1 LRNDMMEFDPKPPAV
16 QSISRAGNI
25 LQCLGNGVS
34 TITEIAR
41 HCNLSKSTVH
51 RLLKALEESLI
62 VSQNPTNHR
71 YYLGPLITQLASKPQ
86 NTHEYLITS
95 SIDEMRR
102 LSDISEETIT
112 ISIMT
117 GIQYVHLH
125 EIQSR
130 HDLRVTEEG
139 RKTRPLFVGATT
151 KVLLSQFDD
160 NELKIAIKNINI
172 TPATTKTVTNKN
184 VLMAQ
189 LKEIRKRGYAVSYGE
204 TIVGALCT
212 SAPIR
217 NYGLPAAL
225 SIVGPESRLKPRVN
239 GLVKELQASADLISK
254 KIAGIFGTKEVRLSQ
269 SAGGLL

>member
-1 LRNDMMEFDPKPPAV
+1 
-16 QSISRAGNI
+16 
-25 LQCLGNGVS
+25 
-34 TITEIAR
+34 
-41 HCNLSKSTVH
+41 
-51 RLLKALEESLI
+51 
-62 VSQNPTNHR
+62 
-71 YYLGPLITQLASKPQ
+71 
-86 NTHEYLITS
+86 
-95 SIDEMRR
+95 
-102 LSDISEETIT
+102 
-112 ISIMT
+112 MT